1 MMKLPA
7 LPPSIAGLF
16 KRKTAA
22 EKLAEKHAGKPEPAG
37 PKKPL
42 IDFQQL
48 AMDFKTLDP
57 KDPGL
62 WPLAPRVVILFSL
75 FAALLAAAWG
85 FGAIGWSVQLEELEA
100 KKQQEIKLKDDWL
113 GKKKQAVNLDEYR
126 RQLAEIDRSFGALL
140 KQLPNKAEMG
150 DMLVDINKAAQSRG
164 LAVELFKP
172 GGEAAREFYAEVPI
186 TLNLTGSYHDI
197 GAFTGDIAKL
207 PRIVTLNDIN
217 LTANKNDSTL
227 ALRTTV
233 KTFRYLDEAE
243 LANQKKAQQA
253 SKGGRK

>member
-1 MMKLPA
+1 MMKLP
-7 LPPSIAGLF
+7 PSSAGLF
-16 KRKTAA
+16 KRKSAA
-22 EKLAEKHAGKPEPAG
+22 EKLADKQAVKSEPVA
-37 PKKPL
+37 PKAPL
-42 IDFQQL
+42 INFQQL
-48 AMDFKTLDP
+48 AMDFKTLDF

-62 WPLAPRVVILFSL
+62 WPLAPRVVILFGF

-85 FGAIGWSVQLEELEA
+85 FGAFGWSVQLEELETM
-100 KKQQEIKLKDDWL
+100 KQQEAKLKEDWL

-172 GGEAAREFYAEVPI
+172 GGEAPREFYAEVPI
-186 TLNLTGSYHDI
+186 TLNLIGGYHDI
-197 GAFTGDIAKL
+197 GAFTGDVAKL

-217 LTANKNDSTL
+217 MSTNPNGTL
-227 ALRTTV
+227 VLRTTV

-243 LANQKKAQQA
+243 MASQKKAQQP
-253 SKGGRK
+253 KGGRK

>member
-1 MMKLPA
+1 MKLPT
-7 LPPSIAGLF
+7 LPPKLASLF

-22 EKLAEKHAGKPEPAG
+22 ERLAEKQAAKAPAEASA
-37 PKKPL
+37 PKRPL

-62 WPLAPRVVILFSL
+62 WPLAPRIVILFGL
-75 FAALLAAAWG
+75 FGGLIAAAWG
-85 FGAIGWSVQLEELEA
+85 FGAIGWSVQLEELES
-100 KKQQEIKLKDDWL
+100 KKQEESKHKEDWL

-150 DMLVDINKAAQSRG
+150 DMLVDINKAAQARG
-164 LAVELFKP
+164 LAVELFRP
-172 GGEAAREFYAEVPI
+172 GGEAPREFYAEVPI

-197 GAFTGDIAKL
+197 GAFTGDLARL
-207 PRIVTLNDIN
+207 PRIVTLNDVS
-217 LTANKNDSTL
+217 LTVGPNQAL
-227 ALRTTV
+227 AMRTTA
-233 KTFRYLDEAE
+233 KTFRYLDENEIAS
-243 LANQKKAQQA
+243 QRKGKK
-253 SKGGRK
+253 

>member
-1 MMKLPA
+1 MMK
-7 LPPSIAGLF
+7 LPPSIAGLL
-16 KRKTAA
+16 KRKTTA
-22 EKLAEKHAGKPEPAG
+22 EKLAEKSAAKPELNV
-37 PKKPL
+37 PKAPL

-62 WPLAPRVVILFSL
+62 WPLAPRIVILFGL
-75 FAALLAAAWG
+75 FAALLATAWG
-85 FGAIGWSVQLEELEA
+85 FGALGWSVQLEELEA
-100 KKQQEIKLKDDWL
+100 KKQQEVKLKEDWL

-150 DMLVDINKAAQSRG
+150 DMLVDINKAAQGRG
-164 LAVELFKP
+164 LAVDLFKP
-172 GGEAAREFYAEVPI
+172 GGEARREFYAEVPI

-197 GAFTGDIAKL
+197 GAFTGDVAKL

-217 LTANKNDSTL
+217 MTAN
-227 ALRTTV
+227 
-233 KTFRYLDEAE
+233 RYLDEAE
-243 LANQKKAQQA
+243 MASQKKAQQPG
-253 SKGGRK
+253 KGGKK

>member
-1 MMKLPA
+1 MMNLPS
-7 LPPSIAGLF
+7 LSSLF
-16 KRKTAA
+16 KRKSAA
-22 EKLAEKHAGKPEPAG
+22 ERLVEKQSVKAEPAA
-37 PKKPL
+37 PKAPL

-62 WPLAPRVVILFSL
+62 WPLAPRIVILLGL
-75 FAALLAAAWG
+75 FVGLIAAAWG
-85 FGAIGWSVQLEELEA
+85 FGQIGWSLQLEELEA
-100 KKQQEIKLKDDWL
+100 SKVQEAKHKEDWL
-113 GKKKQAVNLDEYR
+113 GKKRQAVNLDEYR

-150 DMLVDINKAAQSRG
+150 DMLVDINKAAQARG
-164 LAVELFKP
+164 LLVELFKP
-172 GGEAAREFYAEVPI
+172 GGEAPREFYAEVPI
-186 TLNLTGSYHDI
+186 TLNLIGSYHDI

-217 LTANKNDSTL
+217 LTANPNGTM
-227 ALRTTV
+227 AIRTTA

-243 LANQKKAQQA
+243 LSSQKKAQQA
-253 SKGGRK
+253 AKGGKK

>member
-1 MMKLPA
+1 MMK
-7 LPPSIAGLF
+7 LPPSIAGLL

-22 EKLAEKHAGKPEPAG
+22 EKLAEKNTAKPEPNA
-37 PKKPL
+37 PKAPL

-62 WPLAPRVVILFSL
+62 WPLAPRIVILFSL
-75 FAALLAAAWG
+75 FAVLMATAWG
-85 FGAIGWSVQLEELEA
+85 FGALGWSVQLEELEA
-100 KKQQEIKLKDDWL
+100 MKQQEAKHKEDWL

-150 DMLVDINKAAQSRG
+150 DMLVDINKAAQGRG

-172 GGEAAREFYAEVPI
+172 GGEAPREFYAEVPI
-186 TLNLTGSYHDI
+186 TLNLIGGYHDI

-217 LTANKNDSTL
+217 LTTNPNGTL
-227 ALRTTV
+227 VLRTTV

-243 LANQKKAQQA
+243 MASQKKAQQPG
-253 SKGGRK
+253 KGGRK